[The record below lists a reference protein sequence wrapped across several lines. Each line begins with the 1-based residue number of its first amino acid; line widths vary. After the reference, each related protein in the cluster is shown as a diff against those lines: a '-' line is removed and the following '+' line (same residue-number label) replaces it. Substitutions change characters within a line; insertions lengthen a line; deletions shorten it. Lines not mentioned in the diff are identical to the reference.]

1 MTLFKLSGVNI
12 QAPGAAVA
20 PTTTATPL
28 TPTQIEHMPTEEI
41 ITKDLDDIVGSEEV
55 TREESLDQIQKQL
68 NLVLQLEN
76 KLQTSAP
83 PPTPPV
89 VTPTVVEEEKPK
101 PKPATPRLAMNFAN
115 AKK

>member
-12 QAPGAAVA
+12 QAPGAVVGA
-20 PTTTATPL
+20 TTATPL

-83 PPTPPV
+83 PPV